1 MRTKGWWMRIA
12 GLLAAASLAVP
23 AWAAPPAPSAPAA
36 SAPATDGASSAWD
49 EPLARA
55 LGADEF
61 GMRPYVLVIL
71 LTGPKPMQPGPARD
85 EMFKG
90 HFANMKRLAADGKL
104 AVAGPLDGQEGRRGI
119 FVMAVS
125 TIAEART
132 LTETDPVIAN
142 GEMVAQYH
150 RFYGSAALMQVRETH
165 ERIAKK
171 KM

>member
-1 MRTKGWWMRIA
+1 MRTKGWMLIA
-12 GLLAAASLAVP
+12 GLLAAPWLAVP
-23 AWAAPPAPSAPAA
+23 AWAAPPAAPASAPAA
-36 SAPATDGASSAWD
+36 DAASPAWD

-55 LGADEF
+55 LGADDF

-71 LTGPKPMQPGPARD
+71 LTGPKPMQAGPARD

-90 HFANMKRLAADGKL
+90 HFANMNRLAAEGKL

-132 LTETDPVIAN
+132 LTETDPVITH

-150 RFYGSAALMQVRETH
+150 RFYSSAALMQVRQTH

-171 KM
+171 KL